1 MKSLKKIAVVGTG
14 ILGSQIAMV
23 AANAGCIVK
32 VYDQRENAFTQVSDK
47 IESDLRAKQIV
58 PFIPWENWEKCKQ
71 AVQQTTSLDEA
82 VRDAELVIE
91 AVPENEELKNTV
103 FRALGEKAPRLA
115 ILATNSS
122 SMPVSRMESSSGRP
136 ELCLNIH
143 FYQPIVGITM
153 VDIMGGSKTLPEVM
167 QQGVRWIESLGCV
180 PLTVNKEILG
190 FCFNRVWRAIK
201 KEVLYLWANGFV
213 DFRDTDRAWMVFSKM
228 KQGPFALMDMVG
240 LDVVYDIE
248 MVYYKDTRDPKDK
261 PPDALL
267 EMIQRG
273 ELGVKTGKGF
283 YTYPDAEFL
292 RPDFLHS
299 PK

>member
-23 AANAGCIVK
+23 AANAGCTVK